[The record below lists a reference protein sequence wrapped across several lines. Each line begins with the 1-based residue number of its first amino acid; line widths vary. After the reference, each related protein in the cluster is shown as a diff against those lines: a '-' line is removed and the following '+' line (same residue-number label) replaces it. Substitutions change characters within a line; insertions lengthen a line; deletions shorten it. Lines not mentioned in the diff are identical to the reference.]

1 MGVVGSRHTSYFGHR
16 NSPKINSGRRNGGC
30 RTFTAIRKKS
40 KVGRRNG
47 SHDFQTTNKIHDSEW
62 RYFRVALVF
71 SEMEERLVIP
81 GADQEFFQRGVQ
93 D

>member
-47 SHDFQTTNKIHDSEW
+47 SHDFGLLCIYSEQIK
-62 RYFRVALVF
+62 YTIV
-71 SEMEERLVIP
+71 S
-81 GADQEFFQRGVQ
+81 GDTSG
-93 D
+93 